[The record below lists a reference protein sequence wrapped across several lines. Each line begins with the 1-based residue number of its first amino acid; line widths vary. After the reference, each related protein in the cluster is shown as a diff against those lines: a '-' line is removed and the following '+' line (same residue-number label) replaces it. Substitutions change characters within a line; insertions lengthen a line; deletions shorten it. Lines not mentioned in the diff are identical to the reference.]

1 MGALSR
7 SVELEFDV
15 SRGGDESWLGHSLA
29 ATIKTERQAI
39 LIRWIGSLSAAAV
52 APFLF
57 HGPELMGV
65 WGVCFFALLYSL
77 FFTQFVIPRHPQ
89 WLLNGYLTTT
99 GDAALATAVIAF
111 SGGLKSDFFVV
122 YYLVAVVSAIR
133 FGGGKALYSIGVETL
148 CYALVVTATGADR
161 GISTLATILF
171 RMSFGAMTAVLVGFV
186 IDRARAAERE
196 LENAAV
202 QAKQQLSDATA
213 ALTSSLDL
221 DQVMEQAA
229 HWTAELA
236 DAARVDMEMLP
247 PSNLAEWLP
256 REDPR
261 NARRLSHEVRPEP
274 ADATHFEFP
283 LMYGAEDLGRVRV
296 TLDGG
301 KTSLEAVRRSLVDT
315 FLNRC
320 GPALANVWTYA
331 AMQAQALADPTTG
344 LANHRRFKEFLA
356 DCELHAERLRRPLT
370 ILMLDLDMFKEFND
384 TYGHLAGDRALRQV
398 GHVLRTCIGDQG
410 LAARYGGDEFVAVLP
425 GVDATTA
432 DAVAHAV
439 DDTFKRAVEQRVDGL
454 APPMGLSIG
463 WATATA
469 GDADYQTLVGR
480 ADLAMYF
487 AKRSGGGVKAFEE
500 MDTGGPLQSLV
511 GSIMT
516 QLSKVDLRAADAGR
530 GRRAARSGRRHGP
543 ARTLEVVRML
553 LITVKAKDPA
563 LFLHCRNV
571 ARLCFKISRRLGL
584 SAWEIH
590 DVGLAGLLHDVGK
603 ICVPDA
609 ILQKPGAL
617 TPAEMA
623 IVRQHADQGADMLA
637 PVPSLS
643 AVALAVRHHHEN
655 FGGAGYP
662 EGISGEAIPL
672 PSRIVLVADAYDA
685 ITSDRPYRKGRAPA
699 EAVRIL
705 RENQGRQFDPR
716 VVATLTTLLAELN
729 TSRRRHGAH
738 VEVSGA

>member
-1 MGALSR
+1 MGDLSR
-7 SVELEFDV
+7 ALELEVDV
-15 SRGGDESWLGHSLA
+15 SRGGDESWLGHSLI

-39 LIRWIGSLSAAAV
+39 LIRFVGSLSAAAV

-57 HGPELMGV
+57 HGAEVYGV
-65 WGVCFFALLYSL
+65 WGVCLFAILYSL
-77 FFTQFVIPRHPQ
+77 LFTQWIIPRHPQ
-89 WLLNGYLTTT
+89 WLLNGYMTTT
-99 GDAALATAVIAF
+99 GDAALATTVIAF
-111 SGGLKSDFFVV
+111 SGGIHSDFFVV

-133 FGGGKALYSIGVETL
+133 FGGGRALYSVGIETL
-148 CYALVVTATGADR
+148 CYAGVVFLTGADH
-161 GISTLATILF
+161 GISTFATILF
-171 RMSFGAMTAVLVGFV
+171 RMSFGAMTAVLVGWV

-196 LENAAV
+196 LEDAAI
-202 QAKQQLSDATA
+202 QAKQQLSEATA
-213 ALTSSLDL
+213 ALTGSLDL
-221 DQVMEQAA
+221 DRVLEETAL
-229 HWTAELA
+229 WTAELA
-236 DAARVDMEMLP
+236 GAARVEIEVLP
-247 PSNLAEWLP
+247 PTNLQEWIPRDNPHNTRRAVHEAHPAE
-256 REDPR
+256 
-261 NARRLSHEVRPEP
+261 
-274 ADATHFEFP
+274 ADAASFDFP
-283 LMYGAEDLGRVRV
+283 LLYGSEDLGHIHVVLHDRRAE
-296 TLDGG
+296 L
-301 KTSLEAVRRSLVDT
+301 SAVRRSLVDT
-315 FLNRC
+315 FVQRC

-331 AMQAQALADPTTG
+331 AMQTQALVDPTTS

-356 DCELHAERLRRPLT
+356 DCEQHAERLQRPLT

-398 GHVLRTCIGDQG
+398 GIVLRNSIDEQG

-425 GVDATTA
+425 GVDATSA
-432 DAVAHAV
+432 DGIAHAV
-439 DDTFKRAVEQRVDGL
+439 DDAFKRAVEQRVDGL

-469 GDADYQTLVGR
+469 GDADYQPLVGR

-516 QLSKVDLRAADAGR
+516 QLSKVDLRAADVGR
-530 GRRAARSGRRHGP
+530 HSRSPRTSRRGGP

-553 LITVKAKDPA
+553 LITVRGKDPK
-563 LFLHCRNV
+563 LDLHCRNV
-571 ARLCFKISRRLGL
+571 SRLCFRIARRLGL

-603 ICVPDA
+603 ICVPDV

-617 TPAEMA
+617 TPDEMA

-655 FGGAGYP
+655 FGGGGYP
-662 EGISGEAIPL
+662 DGIAGEQIPL

-685 ITSDRPYRKGRAPA
+685 ITSDRPYRSGQTPA
-699 EAVRIL
+699 EAIKIL

-729 TSRRRHGAH
+729 TARRRRGTH
-738 VEVSGA
+738 VEVGEA

>member
-1 MGALSR
+1 VGDLNRAL
-7 SVELEFDV
+7 ELEVDV
-15 SRGGDESWLGHSLA
+15 SRGGDESWLGHSLV
-29 ATIKTERQAI
+29 ATIRTERQAI
-39 LIRWIGSLSAAAV
+39 LIRWIGSLCAAV
-52 APFLF
+52 VAPLLF
-57 HGPELMGV
+57 HGLELFGV
-65 WGVCFFALLYSL
+65 WGVCLFAILYSL
-77 FFTQFVIPRHPQ
+77 VYTRIIIPRYPRL
-89 WLLNGYLTTT
+89 LLNGYLTTT

-111 SGGLKSDFFVV
+111 SGGLHSDFFVA

-133 FGGGKALYSIGVETL
+133 FGGGKALYSIAVETA
-148 CYALVVTATGADR
+148 CYAGVVFATTHEAVL
-161 GISTLATILF
+161 STLATILF

-186 IDRARAAERE
+186 IDRARAAEKE
-196 LENAAV
+196 LEEAAV

-213 ALTSSLDL
+213 ALTGSLDVE
-221 DQVMEQAA
+221 QVMQEAA
-229 HWTAELA
+229 RWTAELSGA
-236 DAARVDMEMLP
+236 TQVEIQVVP
-247 PSNLAEWLP
+247 PSNLQEWLP
-256 REDPR
+256 REDPK
-261 NARRLSHEVRPEP
+261 NVRRLTHGAGP
-274 ADATHFEFP
+274 AVPGGAVVEIPLVYGSESLGHLRLHLDA
-283 LMYGAEDLGRVRV
+283 GR
-296 TLDGG
+296 TELD
-301 KTSLEAVRRSLVDT
+301 AVRRSLVET
-315 FLNRC
+315 FASRC

-356 DCELHAERLRRPLT
+356 DCEQHAERLRRPLS

-398 GHVLRTCIGDQG
+398 GHVLKTCIDDQG
-410 LAARYGGDEFVAVLP
+410 VAARYGGDEFVAVLP
-425 GVDATTA
+425 GVDATSA
-432 DAVAHAV
+432 NAIAHAV
-439 DDTFKRAVEQRVDGL
+439 DDAFKRAVEQRVDGL

-500 MDTGGPLQSLV
+500 MDAGGPLSSLV

-530 GRRAARSGRRHGP
+530 GRRAARSTRRGGP

-553 LITVKAKDPA
+553 LITVKAKDPK
-563 LFLHCRNV
+563 LFIHCRNV
-571 ARLCFKISRRLGL
+571 ARLCFKIARRLGL

-617 TPAEMA
+617 TPEEMA
-623 IVRQHADQGADMLA
+623 VVRQHADQGADMLA

-655 FGGAGYP
+655 FGGGGYP
-662 EGISGEAIPL
+662 DGIAGEKIPL

-685 ITSDRPYRKGRAPA
+685 ITSDRPYRKGRTPA
-699 EAVRIL
+699 EAVQIL

-729 TSRRRHGAH
+729 TARSRRATHA
-738 VEVSGA
+738 EVSGA